1 MRCKNAKRSRC
12 ALEALEDRQLLSA
25 VIANASENDVVYD
38 STNHKT
44 WVADYDLAAKAL
56 KVQSRVD
63 GGVWSAPTTVDE
75 PGKTGQIASNEVG
88 HYPSISISNNGT
100 VGVAYY
106 DATNADL
113 KLVEANS
120 ATGVWQDPQTV
131 ESKNVTGLYPSLVYN
146 SNARP
151 IITFFKDASTTDY
164 LRIAIYDG
172 SIWTAD
178 VVDSGLGVG
187 RYSSAGIRPNVG
199 WAVSYVTNIDFK
211 YAEQNG
217 SGKTVYDP
225 VDSGTGG
232 SYTSLAF
239 DNSGVPWFSY
249 YYSNDV
255 TSTHKVRVAKR
266 NGSTWDRAAVFNGR
280 GYNTNLWKQAS
291 GDMQLAFYDDASNN
305 GGNNARVFNCTSG
318 TWQLATDPSTYL
330 FKGGGSGISAVAGA
344 GGAITFTSGVNIQT
358 GSNPATYANS
368 LQLRD
373 ASDAVM
379 GQNWPKVTQSV
390 TSPVPNGSNPGVVFN
405 GSLWLVGTNGSGA
418 TRDDVWNSTD
428 NGVTWTN
435 VTAGL
440 SNGAAFGMRFE
451 HQLTVFNGEL
461 WVTGG
466 YNGSTYF
473 SDAWHSSDG
482 VTWTQASTGGYT
494 GREMH
499 AAVVNNGRLYVIG
512 GENRL
517 NGLLNDVW
525 STADGVTWQEETAN
539 AFFSPR
545 CAVSAVSYNGRIF
558 VIGGYTGGLSP
569 VSNQVLSSA
578 DGANWIQVNGANS
591 TAPLREGGTSLVFDN
606 RIWYLGGRDYGLNQ
620 SNIVYYSIDGLN
632 WAQAGTLPEVRSEAA
647 GMVFNDKMWLIGG
660 SVPGQAWSPDVLYSN
675 P

>member
-1 MRCKNAKRSRC
+1 
-12 ALEALEDRQLLSA
+12 LEALEDRQLLSA
-25 VIANASENDVVYD
+25 VIANATENDLVYD
-38 STNHKT
+38 AVNHKT
-44 WVADYDLAAKAL
+44 WVAYYDSAAKAL

-75 PGKTGQIASNEVG
+75 PGKVGQTSSNELG
-88 HYPSISISNNGT
+88 HYPSIALSGDGA

-113 KLVEANS
+113 KYVQGS
-120 ATGVWQDPQTV
+120 SSTGVWGDPQTA
-131 ESKNVTGLYPSLVYN
+131 ESKNVTGLYPSLTYN
-146 SNARP
+146 DNYRP

-164 LRIAIYDG
+164 LRVEIYNG
-172 SIWTAD
+172 STWAGDI
-178 VVDSGLGVG
+178 VDQGLGVG
-187 RYSSAGIRPNVG
+187 RYSSAAIRPGVG
-199 WAVSYVTNIDFK
+199 WAVSYVTNTDFK
-211 YAEQNG
+211 YAEQSGNG
-217 SGKTVYDP
+217 SNVWATADT
-225 VDSGTGG
+225 GTGG

-239 DNSGVPWFSY
+239 DGGGNPWFSY
-249 YYSNDV
+249 YYSNDN
-255 TSTHKVRVAKR
+255 TATHKVRVAR
-266 NGSTWDRAAVFNGR
+266 RSGSSWIVTSAFNGR
-280 GYNTNLWKQAS
+280 GYNTNLWFEGSNAR
-291 GDMQLAFYDDASNN
+291 LVFYDDASNTSGDN
-305 GGNNARVFNCTSG
+305 VRVFDGTPTSNSVS
-318 TWQLATDPSTYL
+318 WDSATDPTTYL
-330 FKGGGSGISAVAGA
+330 FKGAGSGISAVAGA
-344 GGAITFTSGVNIQT
+344 GGAITFTTGVNIQT

-632 WAQAGTLPEVRSEAA
+632 WAQAGTLPEMRSEAA